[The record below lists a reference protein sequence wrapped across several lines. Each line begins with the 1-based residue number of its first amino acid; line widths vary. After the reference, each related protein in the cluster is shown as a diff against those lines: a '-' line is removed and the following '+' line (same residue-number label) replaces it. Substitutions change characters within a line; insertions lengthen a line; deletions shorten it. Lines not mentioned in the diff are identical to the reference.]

1 MHFPPVALFWCILD
15 VIQKCK
21 TQQEHLQSMNFNQE
35 IFLSTTNA
43 SNTAGSYQK

>member
-15 VIQKCK
+15 VIQ